1 MKKLELMERLA
12 IIHVDMQR
20 LRVHG
25 NIRPVYVDGR
35 LDHLEVV
42 FRQKVEDAPL
52 TVASMKVLE
61 VQVPVTVLSSSGNTG
76 YGGTDLTSRPK
87 PA

>member
-12 IIHVDMQR
+12 IIHADMQR

-52 TVASMKVLE
+52 TVAPIPIME
-61 VQVPVTVLSSSGNTG
+61 VQHPVTVVSSTG
-76 YGGTDLTSRPK
+76 YNR
-87 PA
+87 

>member
-1 MKKLELMERLA
+1 MKKLVLMERLA
-12 IIHVDMQR
+12 IIHGDMQR

-42 FRQKVEDAPL
+42 FRQKADDAPL
-52 TVASMKVLE
+52 TVAPIQLME
-61 VQVPVTVLSSSGNTG
+61 VRHPIVISSVTG
-76 YGGTDLTSRPK
+76 YAGQDLTSHVK